1 MEEAEGCSFGKDIE
15 EILRNRMSNTQKSE
29 LEVYMD
35 NKRTTLEDALK
46 RCVQERT
53 VYMPDYV
60 LDENGVL
67 EQLRFDRIDLL

>member
-1 MEEAEGCSFGKDIE
+1 MEEGSGYPPAKDME
-15 EILRNRMSNTQKSE
+15 EILKNRMSGERKC

-35 NKRTTLEDALK
+35 NQRTTLEDALK

-67 EQLRFDRIDLL
+67 EQLRFDKIDLL

>member
-1 MEEAEGCSFGKDIE
+1 MQEAQDCPLGKDIE
-15 EILRNRMSNTQKSE
+15 EILNQQMDSEQKKS

-35 NKRTTLEDALK
+35 NKPTTLEEALK

>member
-1 MEEAEGCSFGKDIE
+1 MEEAQSSPVNRNIE
-15 EILRNRMSNTQKSE
+15 EVLRDQLGGEQKQ
-29 LEVYMD
+29 LEVYVD
-35 NKRTTLEDALK
+35 NERTTLEDALK
-46 RCVQERT
+46 RCVQERS